1 MFCHCRAHGFPTIM
15 RNMVVSGKNGRNINE
30 LRDTIFEVAC
40 HVRENTVAGRGV
52 GCGRIP
58 EYRLLMDQLVPASY
72 LQLEDSIRN
81 IAINL
86 RLMGKPPVLTYKEFR
101 FALGSERVGHAYSW
115 NWCCHG
121 YAMVTAWIHNDVAM
135 VTPWIHYVCVH
146 VLVYLVIRW
155 SFVNMSFSL
164 LIGEWFLVMLTL
176 WYSILKDI
184 GCCHGYAMVTQCT
197 CTCVPANT
205 IYMWVKI
212 FTVKKFVKTSKIAWM
227 FIIVI
232 KILWSSVVN
241 PWKLRTVHNFCNK
254 KF

>member
-1 MFCHCRAHGFPTIM
+1 MIIGTLCVYVCVSGVCVCVFVCVCVCVCVCLYVCVCVCVCVCVHVDGDLCWCAATCRAHGFPTIM

-101 FALGSERVGHAYSW
+101 FALGTAGWPCMLLEMMLPWLRHGYAMDAQ
-115 NWCCHG
+115 WCCHG
-121 YAMVTAWIHNDVAM
+121 YAMVHNDIVM
-135 VTPWIHYVCVH
+135 VMAWLHHKYT
-146 VLVYLVIRW
+146 
-155 SFVNMSFSL
+155 M
-164 LIGEWFLVMLTL
+164 MLCHGL
-176 WYSILKDI
+176 
-184 GCCHGYAMVTQCT
+184 CHGYTMYMYKCT
-197 CTCVPANT
+197 
-205 IYMWVKI
+205 Y
-212 FTVKKFVKTSKIAWM
+212 
-227 FIIVI
+227 
-232 KILWSSVVN
+232 L
-241 PWKLRTVHNFCNK
+241 
-254 KF
+254 

>member
-1 MFCHCRAHGFPTIM
+1 MHCVCVCVFVGVLNCRAHGFPTIM

-101 FALGSERVGHAYSW
+101 FALGSSGLAMHAI
-115 NWCCHG
+115 G
-121 YAMVTAWIHNDVAM
+121 NDV
-135 VTPWIHYVCVH
+135 
-146 VLVYLVIRW
+146 
-155 SFVNMSFSL
+155 
-164 LIGEWFLVMLTL
+164 
-176 WYSILKDI
+176 
-184 GCCHGYAMVTQCT
+184 GCCHGYAMDTQCT
-197 CTCVPANT
+197 YTVNRE
-205 IYMWVKI
+205 II
-212 FTVKKFVKTSKIAWM
+212 VKK
-227 FIIVI
+227 
-232 KILWSSVVN
+232 
-241 PWKLRTVHNFCNK
+241 NFLAITLNDEN
-254 KF
+254 

>member
-1 MFCHCRAHGFPTIM
+1 MCAFLVAVVSCRAHGFPTIM

-101 FALGSERVGHAYSW
+101 SASGNGLPRHGECGTVA
-115 NWCCHG
+115 CCHG
-121 YAMVTAWIHNDVAM
+121 YNNLVAID
-135 VTPWIHYVCVH
+135 TTT
-146 VLVYLVIRW
+146 
-155 SFVNMSFSL
+155 L
-164 LIGEWFLVMLTL
+164 L
-176 WYSILKDI
+176 
-184 GCCHGYAMVTQCT
+184 
-197 CTCVPANT
+197 P
-205 IYMWVKI
+205 
-212 FTVKKFVKTSKIAWM
+212 
-227 FIIVI
+227 
-232 KILWSSVVN
+232 
-241 PWKLRTVHNFCNK
+241 
-254 KF
+254 